1 MIGAK
6 VKLEK
11 AEEVKIFLIKK
22 KLLDFD
28 HQNLKDSGHIIF
40 PVVKKFESKD
50 VKFIETNF
58 IKKTKQKNWKE
69 LLKEKL
75 SEEEYSKLITAYD
88 VVGTIAILEIPPKL
102 ENKEKIIA
110 ETLLKTNKNIKTVLK
125 KAGEHTGVFRT
136 QKMNWLAGENTKE
149 TVHKENNVEL
159 RVDVE
164 KTYFSTR
171 LGTERKRI
179 TAQIKKDEHILVMF
193 SGVAPYPLVFSKNTN
208 AKNITGI
215 EINKKAHELGEE
227 NIIINKAG
235 NVNLIKGD
243 VKKLLPNIYKQIIGL
258 KSNIKKQ
265 ALNNRIK
272 EKPLIYELYATEKNI
287 VENKELEKVIKLL
300 KNEGVEEI
308 FIHAPHVIRKGEELC
323 LDEDEMLKSTL
334 KFLQIVKKH
343 KVNAIIH
350 PSNKKRDYKTL
361 IQNINMIKKKFP
373 IEFEK
378 NIYFEN
384 LITPHTFSD
393 VKGILTVAKKTKMKN
408 ICIDPAHHYK
418 SFESNDELELF
429 IKELKSNFKTYF
441 HLNGADKN
449 GGEGLKLDQGSIDL
463 KRILS
468 FVNKGIVE
476 VVSNDEQKG
485 TEMIKSYDAL
495 KEKKMFFDRIC
506 MPLPKSAENFLK
518 YALLVSK
525 KGTIIHFYDFLHEE
539 EFEKC
544 EEKVKSACK
553 KSRLKYKKLDFVKC
567 GQYSPRKFRVCLDFQ
582 IV

>member
-265 ALNNRIK
+265 AL
-272 EKPLIYELYATEKNI
+272 
-287 VENKELEKVIKLL
+287 
-300 KNEGVEEI
+300 
-308 FIHAPHVIRKGEELC
+308 
-323 LDEDEMLKSTL
+323 
-334 KFLQIVKKH
+334 
-343 KVNAIIH
+343 
-350 PSNKKRDYKTL
+350 
-361 IQNINMIKKKFP
+361 KKK
-373 IEFEK
+373 
-378 NIYFEN
+378 
-384 LITPHTFSD
+384 
-393 VKGILTVAKKTKMKN
+393 
-408 ICIDPAHHYK
+408 
-418 SFESNDELELF
+418 
-429 IKELKSNFKTYF
+429 
-441 HLNGADKN
+441 
-449 GGEGLKLDQGSIDL
+449 
-463 KRILS
+463 
-468 FVNKGIVE
+468 
-476 VVSNDEQKG
+476 
-485 TEMIKSYDAL
+485 
-495 KEKKMFFDRIC
+495 
-506 MPLPKSAENFLK
+506 
-518 YALLVSK
+518 
-525 KGTIIHFYDFLHEE
+525 
-539 EFEKC
+539 
-544 EEKVKSACK
+544 
-553 KSRLKYKKLDFVKC
+553 
-567 GQYSPRKFRVCLDFQ
+567 
-582 IV
+582 